1 MKNDSLP
8 RQLAGLFGWLVL
20 VFAVAAIGGVASA
33 NAGSFYADLV
43 RPSWAPPAWLFGP
56 VWSLLYLLMGVAAW
70 LVWRTERS
78 QAVRVALVLFLCQL
92 VANGLWSWLFFAWQ
106 KGALA
111 FAEILVVWA
120 LILATMISFWRIR
133 PLAGML
139 LVPYLAWVTF
149 ATALAYQ
156 TWQLNPVLLG

>member
-1 MKNDSLP
+1 MKNDSLA

-33 NAGSFYADLV
+33 NAGSFYADLN

-78 QAVRVALVLFLCQL
+78 PAVRLALVLFLCQL

-111 FAEILVVWA
+111 FAEILLVWA
-120 LILATMISFWRIR
+120 LVLATLILFWRIR